1 MIDRAV
7 NDPKLRSRKFECSAP
22 QCTPNEAGFCT
33 QSAGLLSEVLLLVV
47 LCIVL
52 LPILVVSLLLV
63 LFLIIVSDFFIG
75 TLCIYVV
82 CTTVCLYC
90 TVVVL
95 TKGLV
100 CAVETTWPAHR
111 GQVCELVRLYRQGSD
126 GLPGLAAPILINV
139 STEGDLVTYV
149 PFKAS
154 LGLPTSGILDDSVRY
169 AQGDTFGC
177 WGEARA
183 LHSTQPVT
191 SSLLPKAY

>member
-1 MIDRAV
+1 MSKHER
-7 NDPKLRSRKFECSAP
+7 
-22 QCTPNEAGFCT
+22 
-33 QSAGLLSEVLLLVV
+33 
-47 LCIVL
+47 
-52 LPILVVSLLLV
+52 
-63 LFLIIVSDFFIG
+63 IVSSHHIHYHFSIVEIFADMQVGTYLHRCKKHRTPSSQVPPTQTRSKNRYAFFIG

-82 CTTVCLYC
+82 CTAVCLYC
-90 TVVVL
+90 TVVVC

-111 GQVCELVRLYRQGSD
+111 GQVCELVGLYRQGSNV
-126 GLPGLAAPILINV
+126 LPRLVAPILINV